1 MTMLLS
7 LSRPHTTLMTTW
19 RRRTLRILP
28 FVGLVFVIGVHWW
41 YSPADLFGRLD
52 SAGWLL
58 AVSGV
63 TAFYL
68 IRPFVLWP
76 LSVASVFLGYLVG
89 FPYGVPLV
97 LIGTLVTCV
106 PPFVLADY
114 FSERN
119 GYIERLSDAGE
130 TVVTT
135 TGELRGVIAAR
146 LSPAPADGVSIGA
159 GLAGVSGQAFAL
171 GTLIGELPWTILYIG
186 IGQSLRSFASGTAQ
200 TINVEFLA
208 LVSICAVLLV
218 ARPLYKLT
226 AETLRKN

>member
-1 MTMLLS
+1 M
-7 LSRPHTTLMTTW
+7 PPW
-19 RRRTLRILP
+19 RRRTLQILP
-28 FVGLVFVIGVHWW
+28 LVGLAFAIAIHWW

-52 SAGWLL
+52 SSGWLL
-58 AVSGV
+58 VASGV
-63 TAFYL
+63 IVFYL
-68 IRPFVLWP
+68 VRPFVLWP

-97 LIGTLVTCV
+97 LIGTLVTCG

-114 FSERN
+114 FSERG

-135 TGELRGVIAAR
+135 TGELRGMIAAR

-171 GTLIGELPWTILYIG
+171 GTLIGELPWAILYVG
-186 IGQSLRSFASGTAQ
+186 IGQSLRSFTSGTVQ
-200 TINVEFLA
+200 TINVEFLMI
-208 LVSICAVLLV
+208 VSVCAVLLV
-218 ARPLYKLT
+218 ARPLYNLT
-226 AETLRKN
+226 AEKLKKS